1 MASIYSLLNPMPVH
15 YVLIGASLALFL
27 TSLVSAAE
35 TPPPSPKHPV
45 RDVYHGVTVTDDYRW
60 LEDGSSPAVH
70 DWTQA
75 QNAYARRYLDALP
88 GRPELAQELQK
99 LMTHPSPRYTGL
111 TVRHGTIF
119 ALLTQPP
126 KQQAM
131 VVSLQGLDNP
141 AAAHVIVDPNAL
153 DPSGHTA
160 IDFFVPSTD
169 GRYIAV
175 SLSKGG
181 SESGDLHVYETAT
194 GKALPDFIERV
205 NGGTAGGSV
214 AWNADSSG
222 FYYTRYPRSG
232 ERPEP
237 DLGFYQQLWFHRLG
251 SSTATDTYSL
261 GKDFPRIA
269 EIAVKTSEDGRYTLA
284 TVANGDGGE
293 YELFLLAPGKPW
305 VKIAN
310 YADQVKRGE
319 FGEDGWLYL
328 RSLQNA
334 PMGKLIKVRLD
345 APDVSRAQ
353 TVVPE
358 SKVVI
363 EDYLITREHL
373 FVADLVGGPSQIRM
387 FDRNGRFEK
396 LVPLPPVTSV
406 QELAQDPGGRLIFQ
420 TASFTRPRAWYR
432 FDAGTGKADPTALR
446 ETTAADFS
454 DIEVIRETATSK
466 DGTAVPMSILRR
478 KGTRLDGTNPVLLYG
493 YGGYNISLK
502 PSFQPQLQPLFERG
516 VVYVMANIRGGGEF
530 GEAWHRAGNLT
541 RKQNVFDD
549 FAACAQ
555 WLIDHKYTT
564 AARLA
569 IEGGSNGGLLMGA
582 ELTQHPELFRAVVS
596 HVGIY
601 DMLRVELSPN
611 GAFNVTEYGTVKEA
625 DQFRALYA
633 YSPYHHVRDGVQYP
647 AILFQT
653 GANDPRV
660 DPANSRKMTARLQAT
675 GTKRPVLL
683 LTSSTSG
690 HGIGTSLGERVAQ
703 QVDVEAFLFAQWK

>member
-1 MASIYSLLNPMPVH
+1 MPVDH
-15 YVLIGASLALFL
+15 MLMCATLALFL
-27 TSLVSAAE
+27 TNLVSAAE
-35 TPPPSPKHPV
+35 APPPAPKRPV

-60 LEDGSSPAVH
+60 LEDAANPEVQE
-70 DWTQA
+70 WTKA
-75 QNAYARRYLDALP
+75 ENAYARQHLDALP
-88 GRPELAQELQK
+88 RRQELAQELER
-99 LMTHPSPRYTGL
+99 LMTHPSPRYSSL
-111 TVRHGTIF
+111 RVRGGTMF

-131 VVSLQGLDNP
+131 VVTLKSMDDP
-141 AAAHVIVDPNAL
+141 ASARVIVDPNAL
-153 DPSGHTA
+153 DATGHTA

-169 GRYIAV
+169 GRYVAV

-181 SESGDLHVYETAT
+181 SESGDLHVFETAT
-194 GKALPDFIERV
+194 GKPLPDLIERV

-232 ERPEP
+232 ERPP
-237 DLGFYQQLWFHRLG
+237 ADLGFYQQLWFHRLG
-251 SSTATDTYSL
+251 SDGKTDAYSL
-261 GKDFPRIA
+261 GKEFPRIA
-269 EIAVKTSEDGRYTLA
+269 EIAVKTSEDGRYTVA

-293 YELFLLAPGKPW
+293 FELFLKAPDKPW
-305 VKIAN
+305 VKLAS
-310 YADQVKRGE
+310 YADQVTHAE
-319 FGEDGWLYL
+319 FGESGWLYL
-328 RSLQNA
+328 LSLQNA
-334 PMGKLIKVRLD
+334 PMGKLLKVRLD
-345 APDVSRAQ
+345 DPALARAQ

-363 EDYLITREHL
+363 EDYLATREHL
-373 FVADLVGGPSQIRM
+373 FVADLAGGPSQIRV
-387 FDRNGRFEK
+387 FDANGKFERT
-396 LVPLPPVTSV
+396 VPLPPVSSV
-406 QELAQDPGGRLIFQ
+406 QELAHDGSGRLVFQ
-420 TASFTRPRAWYR
+420 TVSYTEPRAWYR
-432 FDAGTGKADPTALR
+432 FDAQSGKAVPTALR
-446 ETTAADFS
+446 ETAAADFS
-454 DIEVIRETATSK
+454 DIEVIRETAISK
-466 DGTAVPMSILRR
+466 DGTSVPMSILRR
-478 KGTRLDGTNPVLLYG
+478 KGTQLDGRNPVLLYG

-502 PSFQPQLQPLFERG
+502 PAFQPQLRPLFDRG
-516 VVYVMANIRGGGEF
+516 VVYVTANLRGGGEF

-549 FAACAQ
+549 FAACAR
-555 WLIDHKYTT
+555 WLLDHRYTT

-611 GAFNVTEYGTVKEA
+611 GAFNVTEFGTVKEA

-633 YSPYHHVRDGVQYP
+633 YSPYHHVRDGTQYP

-675 GTKRPVLL
+675 GTKQPVLL

-703 QVDVEAFLFAQWK
+703 QVDVEAFLLAEWGLK